1 MNSEL
6 QDGRRT
12 IYQSITTNLIFCWG
26 LAECVVCVLPNTSAA
41 EEENLS
47 V

>member
-6 QDGRRT
+6 ADRHRT

-26 LAECVVCVLPNTSAA
+26 LAECVVYVLPNKSAP
-41 EEENLS
+41 EEENIS